1 MTSKGP
7 GLLQHARQPGEHRF
21 TRYRSCP
28 IYLRKNDPLSW
39 VQVTPDTSEVVTPD
53 TSEVDYDTMDV
64 DAAER
69 QYQRT
74 TGIPKRLS
82 SGLTTMGST
91 TSTGT
96 QEERS
101 VVMGAKL
108 MTTQW
113 TSTQRRKLLHRIPLK
128 LLPAIE

>member
-7 GLLQHARQPGEHRF
+7 GLLQHARQPWEHRF

-53 TSEVDYDTMDV
+53 TSEVDDDTMDV

-69 QYQRT
+69 QFQRT
-74 TGIPKRLS
+74 TGIA
-82 SGLTTMGST
+82 
-91 TSTGT
+91 
-96 QEERS
+96 EETVDAIDDDGVDDEHCDAGR
-101 VVMGAKL
+101 
-108 MTTQW
+108 TIRCEEQW
-113 TSTQRRKLLHRIPLK
+113 DRQSERTPGIAVRETKVIPR
-128 LLPAIE
+128 